1 LESRDLPSSIASLLR
16 LLEVASTGGKTMS
29 QASEEASIKEYPAN
43 KEIIP
48 DYPIRQPLLWVSR
61 SIEPFDYQACTA
73 RIEGAP
79 VLPSITFIFK
89 TASIFRFEKSFPT

>member
-1 LESRDLPSSIASLLR
+1 
-16 LLEVASTGGKTMS
+16 MS
-29 QASEEASIKEYPAN
+29 QASEEASIMEYPAN
-43 KEIIP
+43 KEASA
-48 DYPIRQPLLWVSR
+48 LGVSGR
-61 SIEPFDYQACTA
+61 DIEPVDYQACTA